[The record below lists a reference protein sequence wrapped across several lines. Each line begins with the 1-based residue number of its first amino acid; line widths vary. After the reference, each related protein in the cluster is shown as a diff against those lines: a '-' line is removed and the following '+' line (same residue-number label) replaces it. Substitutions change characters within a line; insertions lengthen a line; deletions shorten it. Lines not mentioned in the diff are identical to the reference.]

1 MPSELKSETA
11 PINGAESHGPSTPQ
25 DGATSWVNPSSH
37 GITARTLILQNE
49 SKDLFLDMLNAYF
62 DLFLPANQM
71 EIDIVSDIAAAR
83 WRLRRMWRYQ
93 TAILDIEVDNQ
104 AVEFEKRYLTFD
116 EDMRGAA
123 AFSAVADNSK
133 GYATALRHDIHL
145 TRTYRKAIDDLR
157 RLRGGNILPKIPVLQ
172 NEPKLPDLNPL
183 DATKESVEIS
193 TEPKE
198 PTEAR
203 S

>member
-25 DGATSWVNPSSH
+25 DPATSPVNPSSH

-49 SKDLFLDMLNAYF
+49 SQDRFLEMLSAYF

-83 WRLRRMWRYQ
+83 WRLRRIWRYE
-93 TAILDIEVDNQ
+93 TAILDMEMDVQ
-104 AVEFEKRYLTFD
+104 SEGFEKRFEVFD
-116 EDMRGAA
+116 EDMRGGL
-123 AFSAVADNSK
+123 AFSTLVDKSR
-133 GYATALRHDIHL
+133 GLSTVLRYDIHL
-145 TRTYRKAIDDLR
+145 SRIYRKALEELRLFR
-157 RLRGGNILPKIPVLQ
+157 RLRNDP
-172 NEPKLPDLNPL
+172 
-183 DATKESVEIS
+183 
-193 TEPKE
+193 TEPRKSTLNGE
-198 PTEAR
+198 NRLLNGDPAPTGV